1 VIETAGSATLQQCRV
16 PEVSESIRLLA
27 PRYRGAEGCKRLRP
41 HPVRLG
47 QAADE
52 GYGVLGVQPGVML
65 RHVAV
70 LMLSG
75 VMIAAVWIVCC
86 AM

>member
-1 VIETAGSATLQQCRV
+1 MVETAGSATLQQRRV

-27 PRYRGAEGCKRLRP
+27 ARCRGAEGCNRIGP
-41 HPVRLG
+41 TE
-47 QAADE
+47 E
-52 GYGVLGVQPGVML
+52 GCGALGVQPGVML

-70 LMLSG
+70 LMLSR
-75 VMIAAVWIVCC
+75 VMIAALWIVCC